1 MAAKFS
7 VCNFFIIWCS
17 YHENVHILQIV
28 MTCLLLFV
36 WYSGKEFHWTHCG
49 RKSSFTPHG
58 VFVLRINPTSK
69 QFPPFWQLPGLH
81 NHCNYMSS
89 PLPEKKNVTSLMLLF
104 FLRQK
109 TWVRNWGEYLLGKS
123 KMDEVADLRV
133 GKATNFLLF
142 GVFFLI
148 IMIPVVK
155 LRFFLSYAAYAIEF
169 SRLRITVTAC
179 VCGTV

>member
-1 MAAKFS
+1 
-7 VCNFFIIWCS
+7 
-17 YHENVHILQIV
+17 
-28 MTCLLLFV
+28 
-36 WYSGKEFHWTHCG
+36 
-49 RKSSFTPHG
+49 
-58 VFVLRINPTSK
+58 
-69 QFPPFWQLPGLH
+69 
-81 NHCNYMSS
+81 
-89 PLPEKKNVTSLMLLF
+89 MLLF

-109 TWVRNWGEYLLGKS
+109 TWVRNWGEYQLGKS

-148 IMIPVVK
+148 IMIPVVN
-155 LRFFLSYAAYAIEF
+155 LRFFLSYTAYAIEF

>member
-1 MAAKFS
+1 MAANFS

-81 NHCNYMSS
+81 NHCNYVFSTSWKKERDVTNVIVLFTPEDMSEELGRVS
-89 PLPEKKNVTSLMLLF
+89 VRKKQNGRSGGST
-104 FLRQK
+104 
-109 TWVRNWGEYLLGKS
+109 GKKS
-123 KMDEVADLRV
+123 HK
-133 GKATNFLLF
+133 F
-142 GVFFLI
+142 
-148 IMIPVVK
+148 PVV
-155 LRFFLSYAAYAIEF
+155 R
-169 SRLRITVTAC
+169 RILFNNYDSSC
-179 VCGTV
+179 